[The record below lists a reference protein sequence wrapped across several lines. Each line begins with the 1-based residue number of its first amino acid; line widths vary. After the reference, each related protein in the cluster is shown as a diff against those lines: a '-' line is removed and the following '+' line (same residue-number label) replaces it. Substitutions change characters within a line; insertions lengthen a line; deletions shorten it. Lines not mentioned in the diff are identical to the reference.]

1 MRETM
6 TKTALNAFRKALEK
20 KQAELV
26 KGNRNRESLAIAT
39 IPEELDRIQH
49 ATEREIAIGNL
60 ERDYNVLRDVNA
72 ALRRI
77 DVHTF
82 GICLDCEEE
91 INPKRLTAIPWT
103 RSCIAC
109 QEAADGSH
117 KTTRT
122 GIDTSL
128 IVAA

>member
-6 TKTALNAFRKALEK
+6 TKSALNSFRKALEK

-26 KGNRNRESLAIAT
+26 NGNRNRESLAIAT
-39 IPEELDRIQH
+39 SPDELDRIQH

-60 ERDYNVLRDVNA
+60 ERGYNVLRDVNA

-77 DVHTF
+77 DTHTF

-91 INPKRLTAIPWT
+91 ISPKRLTAVPWT

-109 QEAADGSH
+109 QEAADRSL
-117 KTTRT
+117 KTTRG
-122 GIDTSL
+122 GIDASL
-128 IVAA
+128 VVAA